1 MVCTLT
7 WACVLIFYSP
17 LVGFSSF
24 VSRGQHPLFRTL
36 QSQHKGDAYG
46 KCFKVNIAEHGPRQ
60 PWHDIHSAVRGPE
73 ALDLVKAFE
82 ERWAKQADA
91 GELVNLNRLGLDNP
105 MSLSN
110 AGGWCAQL
118 SRSIDSRV
126 NTFDPSVK
134 DSPSDKFVC
143 DGLVHW
149 SVVDD
154 KDATSSKR
162 FESATY
168 SDITFGRGLDQKKGR
183 LVDNSIH
190 LTNIHHIRRAKHFIY
205 IESQY
210 FMGSSFMWS
219 NDRRVKCGNMIA
231 AEVCPLCACM
241 CGILNIDHCWPTIH
255 PSK

>member
-1 MVCTLT
+1 M
-7 WACVLIFYSP
+7 
-17 LVGFSSF
+17 
-24 VSRGQHPLFRTL
+24 Q
-36 QSQHKGDAYG
+36 
-46 KCFKVNIAEHGPRQ
+46 
-60 PWHDIHSAVRGPE
+60 
-73 ALDLVKAFE
+73 AFE

-91 GELVNLNRLGLDNP
+91 GELVNLDRLGLNNS

-110 AGGWCAQL
+110 DGGWCAQL

-126 NTFDPSVK
+126 NAFDPSVEEP
-134 DSPSDKFVC
+134 PSEKFVC
-143 DGLVHW
+143 DGIVQW
-149 SVVDD
+149 SSVDD
-154 KDATSSKR
+154 KDATSCKR

-168 SDITFGRGLDQKKGR
+168 SDITFGRCLDHKKGR

-231 AEVCPLCACM
+231 AEVRPLC
-241 CGILNIDHCWPTIH
+241 GIRALPPKFRHLKFSSLHYLDCPQDMRKDCSKGTICSLH
-255 PSK
+255 FVADVDGRYSSCRCNSRIVILAESDN